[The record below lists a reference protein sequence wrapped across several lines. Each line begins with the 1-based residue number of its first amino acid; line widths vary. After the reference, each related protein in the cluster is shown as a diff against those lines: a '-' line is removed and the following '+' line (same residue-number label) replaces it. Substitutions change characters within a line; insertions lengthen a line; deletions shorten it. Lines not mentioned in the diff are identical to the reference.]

1 MYTRF
6 LTYNSSLKQIAVG
19 FLKMDKLISYNL
31 KGKIIFERVGP
42 DKFSCTYKNQ
52 YNSDVRRAYE
62 SIKSDNNY
70 IYCLYS
76 GRKAWKF
83 KKGATSLNNI
93 KDLYPK
99 SILIFDWEGNP
110 KLRVNLSHECR
121 DFIIDKETNR
131 LITLSL
137 EEKPFH
143 VYDFSKIKQALD

>member
-6 LTYNSSLKQIAVG
+6 FTVNPEKKQIAVG
-19 FLKMDKLISYNL
+19 YNLKDHLISYNL
-31 KGKIIFERVGP
+31 KGKKIFKKIGP
-42 DKFSCTYKNQ
+42 DGIQPTYKNL
-52 YNSDVRRAYE
+52 YKPDERKAYE
-62 SIKSDNNY
+62 SLISDQDY

-76 GRKAWKF
+76 GREAWHYKD
-83 KKGATSLNNI
+83 GSTSLNNI
-93 KDLYPK
+93 KENYPK

-137 EEKPFH
+137 EEEPFH
-143 VYDFSKIKQALD
+143 VYDFSKIKNALD